1 VIKSKSKD
9 AKDGKFGFVS
19 LLGRPN
25 VGKSTLFNEL
35 VGTKLAIVSS
45 KPQTTRNR
53 ITGILNTDEGQI
65 VFWDLPGI
73 HKALGVMNKRMVS
86 IALNAIDSVNIA
98 LWVIDATKDS
108 AIDQFMMGHI
118 KSKKP
123 KLLLV
128 INKID
133 LIAKDELFP
142 MVDRYSKA
150 YEFLEIVPVS
160 ALKQD
165 NIEDLKNSI
174 FKHLPEGVPMFEQ
187 DDLTDIPE
195 RVLVAEMV
203 REKVF
208 HFTQQ
213 EIPYST
219 AVQVL
224 SFEEKPKLISIYAEI
239 WVEKPTQKGIL
250 IGKGGEMIKKIGSLA
265 RQDIEEL
272 LDKKCYLEL
281 NVKVKENWREKPA
294 ILDTLGIRA

>member
-1 VIKSKSKD
+1 M
-9 AKDGKFGFVS
+9 KFGFVS
-19 LLGRPN
+19 FVGRPN
-25 VGKSTLFNEL
+25 VGKSTLFNAL
-35 VGTKLAIVSS
+35 LGTKLAIVSS

-53 ITGILNTDEGQI
+53 ISGILTTEEGQM

-73 HKALGVMNKRMVS
+73 HKALGLMNKRMVS
-86 IALNAIDSVNIA
+86 IALNAIDHVNLA
-98 LWVIDATKDS
+98 LWVINAQKDS
-108 AIDQFMMGHI
+108 LIDEFIMGHI

-123 KLLLV
+123 RLILV

-133 LIAKDELFP
+133 LVAKDELFP

-150 YEFLEIVPVS
+150 YDFLEIVPVS
-160 ALKQD
+160 ALKED
-165 NIEDLKNSI
+165 NIDDLKQSI
-174 FKHLPEGVPMFEQ
+174 MKHLPEGNPMFAE
-187 DDLTDIPE
+187 DDLTDVPE

-208 HFTQQ
+208 QHTQE

-224 SFEEKPKLISIYAEI
+224 SFEEKPNLISIYAEI
-239 WVEKPTQKGIL
+239 WVEKATQKGIL

-272 LDKKCYLEL
+272 LGKKCYLEL
-281 NVKVKENWREKPA
+281 NVKVKENWRDKPSF
-294 ILDTLGIRA
+294 LDTLGIRA

>member
-1 VIKSKSKD
+1 M
-9 AKDGKFGFVS
+9 KFGFVS

-25 VGKSTLFNEL
+25 VGKSTLFNAL

-53 ITGILNTDEGQI
+53 ISGIVTTETGQI

-73 HKALGVMNKRMVS
+73 HKAFGVMNKRMVS
-86 IALNAIDSVNIA
+86 IALNAIDNVNLA
-98 LWVIDATKDS
+98 VWVIDAQKNAAVDEF
-108 AIDQFMMGHI
+108 IMGHI
-118 KSKKP
+118 KTKNP
-123 KLLLV
+123 PLILA

-133 LIAKDELFP
+133 LIPKDDLFP

-160 ALKQD
+160 ALKND
-165 NIEDLKNSI
+165 NVDDLRNSI
-174 FKHLPEGVPMFEQ
+174 LKHLPEGEPVFSP

-203 REKVF
+203 REKIYK
-208 HFTQQ
+208 FTHQ

-224 SFEEKPKLISIYAEI
+224 TFEEKPKLISISAEI
-239 WVEKPTQKGIL
+239 WVDKPNQKGIL
-250 IGKGGEMIKKIGSLA
+250 IGASGEMIKRIGTHA
-265 RQDIEEL
+265 RKDIEEL
-272 LDKKCYLEL
+272 LGNKCFLEL
-281 NVKVKENWREKPA
+281 NVKVKQGWREKPA
-294 ILDTLGIRA
+294 ILDTLGIRS